1 MSLYIA
7 SYDIAD
13 DRRRTRVARLLL
25 QYGTRIQQSVYELF
39 LDPEELPEFR
49 RELGVLL
56 SVRDHFTLFPV
67 DERGT
72 RATLSWQRELPRH
85 EPVIFL

>member
-39 LDPEELPEFR
+39 LDPAELPEFR
-49 RELGVLL
+49 GELGVLL

-85 EPVIFL
+85 E

>member
-13 DRRRTRVARLLL
+13 DHRRTRVARYLLRYGSRL
-25 QYGTRIQQSVYELF
+25 QKSVFEVF
-39 LDPEELPEFR
+39 LDPEELRDFHL
-49 RELGVLL
+49 ELGGLL
-56 SVRDHFTLFPV
+56 SARDEFALIPV

-72 RATLSWQRELPRH
+72 RSTSSWQRDLARFDA
-85 EPVIFL
+85 VILA